1 MAEEKDA
8 PSKRVEKDAQG
19 QYSRGDHGRKNDGV
33 ASAKPRV
40 LPNEPSHNA
49 EAEDTDGERRR
60 D

>member
-1 MAEEKDA
+1 MTKDKD
-8 PSKRVEKDAQG
+8 PRRKRVEKDAQG
-19 QYSRGDHGRKNDGV
+19 QYVQGGHGRKNDGV

-49 EAEDTDGERRR
+49 EAEDTDGRRQR